1 MLHPGKIGQISGVS
15 NIGAFASLFV
25 HLSAKNR
32 ATEGKFAERVLLPA
46 AIELFYRFQAT
57 WYVFRDKGEREGGGE
72 RRGELFAECATTDR
86 KLVPMRTYRQ
96 LT

>member
-15 NIGAFASLFV
+15 NIDAIASLLV

-32 ATEGKFAERVLLPA
+32 ARKGKFTKRVLLPA
-46 AIELFYRFQAT
+46 AIELFYRFEAT
-57 WYVFRDKGEREGGGE
+57 WYAFRDKGKREKER
-72 RRGELFAECATTDR
+72 ELFAECATTDR

>member
-15 NIGAFASLFV
+15 NIDAIASLFV

-32 ATEGKFAERVLLPA
+32 AKRKGKFTERVLLPA
-46 AIELFYRFQAT
+46 AIELFYRFEAT
-57 WYVFRDKGEREGGGE
+57 WYVFRDKGKREKER
-72 RRGELFAECATTDR
+72 ELFAECATTDR